1 MSKRL
6 QVVMDEEELA
16 EIESIAR
23 RKKTTVSE
31 WVRQALRT
39 ARQAESSGDPKK
51 KLQAVRRALG
61 HEFPTADIEQM
72 LSEIALGYGEQA

>member
-1 MSKRL
+1 M
-6 QVVMDEEELA
+6 MDEEELA
-16 EIESIAR
+16 EIELIAR

-39 ARQAESSGDPKK
+39 ARQDESSGDPKE

-61 HEFPTADIEQM
+61 YQFPTGDIDQM
-72 LSEIALGYGEQA
+72 LSEIDLGYEPV